1 MELIEENYALILYE
15 KFRRGIIEGLTKE
28 YKVVHDQV
36 LSLSSDVVLH
46 VVFSKK
52 IGMSIN
58 VYAMLS
64 NL

>member
-1 MELIEENYALILYE
+1 MLILLLHE
-15 KFRRGIIEGLTKE
+15 KFRLRIIGEARLKNKAIDNQG
-28 YKVVHDQV
+28 
-36 LSLSSDVVLH
+36 LSSDDVRLVM
-46 VVFSKK
+46 FSKK